1 MKKILALIIVF
12 LVTLSTFAD
21 CTFNGL
27 YVFPRATTIKQ
38 NSIFIITGFGASQ
51 EVILGLNKKYDV
63 YLKSG
68 DSKIK
73 LMVMETHVGQY
84 YLTQVVLKPEIELIP
99 GQDYQIL
106 IDNLPEYEQLGNFNW
121 STRKN
126 EPYSYQVLALK
137 DVDKPQLSTQPK
149 LIRKTFIH
157 YGCGPESYAIFSK
170 PVTDTPDL
178 IVRTLIKDLITKKE
192 TIFYIEP
199 VGNEIKVGHDMCSGE
214 FNLELGYNYE
224 IEFSFM
230 DSSGNITNWTGKR
243 IRFTRPKEKG
253 ARK

>member
-1 MKKILALIIVF
+1 
-12 LVTLSTFAD
+12 VT
-21 CTFNGL
+21 
-27 YVFPRATTIKQ
+27 
-38 NSIFIITGFGASQ
+38 
-51 EVILGLNKKYDV
+51 E
-63 YLKSG
+63 
-68 DSKIK
+68 
-73 LMVMETHVGQY
+73 
-84 YLTQVVLKPEIELIP
+84 
-99 GQDYQIL
+99 
-106 IDNLPEYEQLGNFNW
+106 
-121 STRKN
+121 
-126 EPYSYQVLALK
+126 
-137 DVDKPQLSTQPK
+137 
-149 LIRKTFIH
+149 
-157 YGCGPESYAIFSK
+157 
-170 PVTDTPDL
+170 TPDL